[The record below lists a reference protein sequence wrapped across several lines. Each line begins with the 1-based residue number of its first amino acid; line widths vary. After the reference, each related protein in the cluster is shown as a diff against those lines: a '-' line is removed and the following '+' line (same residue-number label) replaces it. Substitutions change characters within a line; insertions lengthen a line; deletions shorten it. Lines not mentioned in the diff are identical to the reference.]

1 MIMLANV
8 ESLSVIIEPK
18 LSIKPPAILTIVE
31 QPRRVGKN
39 QALSEMRSMLKD
51 KNNPSYVYNK
61 VLTVSQ
67 RKVLCFSAQLSRSDL
82 ELSFE
87 QLSSDARMKI
97 QKAIVLLGSLY
108 SAFDDAKSL
117 SLKQFV

>member
-1 MIMLANV
+1 
-8 ESLSVIIEPK
+8 
-18 LSIKPPAILTIVE
+18 
-31 QPRRVGKN
+31 
-39 QALSEMRSMLKD
+39 MRSMLKD

-108 SAFDDAKSL
+108 SAFDDANSL